1 MDEKE
6 VVINF
11 LERCVNYSDDSI
23 IRKRQ
28 RGDVEDIPRWQAY
41 RDFTA
46 YAISEIKDGKLDP
59 WFRGEEVE
67 ISSSDESDESEQH
80 NFSMKTLEHQERA
93 NLLDGLVAPRP
104 VFVAATCNSEGV
116 HNLGLLSTVSVAS
129 NSPAL
134 LTCSLSQDR
143 NGRPRDTLM
152 NLRQDPTIKLHLMR
166 ASLDATKVAEAA
178 ARAVPREVSEWE
190 SLNATPPNLPAS
202 LATLHC
208 RMLEEHALPNAVATL
223 CIFEVES
230 ISISKE
236 LGDDIIKGGKA
247 ETLYQH
253 GWCHLHPSDAD
264 WSHLIH

>member
-104 VFVAATCNSEGV
+104 VFVDATCNSEGV
-116 HNLGLLSTVSVAS
+116 HNPGLLSTVRVAS
-129 NSPAL
+129 NSPAI
-134 LTCSLSQDR
+134 LT
-143 NGRPRDTLM
+143 
-152 NLRQDPTIKLHLMR
+152 
-166 ASLDATKVAEAA
+166 
-178 ARAVPREVSEWE
+178 
-190 SLNATPPNLPAS
+190 
-202 LATLHC
+202 
-208 RMLEEHALPNAVATL
+208 
-223 CIFEVES
+223 
-230 ISISKE
+230 
-236 LGDDIIKGGKA
+236 
-247 ETLYQH
+247 
-253 GWCHLHPSDAD
+253 
-264 WSHLIH
+264 